1 MTNELAILIM
11 IAMWVKTG
19 RGFNLCFLIIT
30 YYLLYEL
37 SHVIYYNISQST
49 TTELY
54 YITQIFIDLT
64 ILFGCLL
71 LACKNIKQSFM
82 ILLYGLVVFSSL
94 AVEGLSL
101 VDDSM
106 NKELIINLYDL
117 RQQYSHALDL
127 IFAVLGSGR
136 GELINNLNLFIRVRR
151 VYNRLINSNS
161 DTQNKP
167 S

>member
-1 MTNELAILIM
+1 M

-19 RGFNLCFLIIT
+19 RGFNLCFIIIA
-30 YYLLYEL
+30 YYFLYEL
-37 SHVIYYNISQST
+37 SHAIYYNISRST
-49 TTELY
+49 TTEFY
-54 YITQIFIDLT
+54 YLTQIFIDLT
-64 ILFGCLL
+64 ILFACLL

-82 ILLYGLVVFSSL
+82 ILLYGVVVFSSL

-106 NKELIINLYDL
+106 NKEIIIDLYDL

-127 IFAVLGSGR
+127 FFAVLGSGR
-136 GELINNLNLFIRVRR
+136 GELINNIDLFIRVRR
-151 VYNRLINSNS
+151 VYNRRININS

-167 S
+167 L